1 MKPLASLRRVAGMAL
16 VPLALG
22 ALAVPATFA
31 TQLKKQNLT
40 QLISQSDSIIAGT
53 VTKVSDGLDA
63 KGVPYTEVT
72 IAVGGTAKGKIES
85 QKNYTFRQFGLLLPR
100 TLPNGHELLALSPE
114 AFPRWR
120 EGEYVVAFLYRP
132 ASKTGLRTTVGLA
145 QGKLTATNN
154 RLSNEFN
161 NAGLFAD
168 VNIDPA
174 LLSAAENAML
184 KSSGPVD
191 MRTFMELV
199 NRAVS
204 QQWIEK
210 GKMK

>member
-1 MKPLASLRRVAGMAL
+1 MKPFPSLRRVAAMA
-16 VPLALG
+16 VLALSLG
-22 ALAVPATFA
+22 ALAVPAAFA

-53 VTKVSDGLDA
+53 VIKVSDGLDA

-72 IAVGGTAKGKIES
+72 IAVGDAAKGKIARE
-85 QKNYTFRQFGLLLPR
+85 KNYTFRQFGLLAPR
-100 TLPNGHELLALSPE
+100 DLPNGHKLLALSPE

-120 EGEYVVAFLYRP
+120 EGEYVVAFLYRA
-132 ASKTGLRTTVGLA
+132 ASLTGLRTTVGLA
-145 QGKLTATNN
+145 QGKLTSTNN
-154 RLSNEFN
+154 RLANEFN

-168 VNIDPA
+168 VDVDA
-174 LLSAAENAML
+174 SLLSPAENAML

-191 MRTFMELV
+191 LRTFMALV
-199 NRAVS
+199 GRAVS